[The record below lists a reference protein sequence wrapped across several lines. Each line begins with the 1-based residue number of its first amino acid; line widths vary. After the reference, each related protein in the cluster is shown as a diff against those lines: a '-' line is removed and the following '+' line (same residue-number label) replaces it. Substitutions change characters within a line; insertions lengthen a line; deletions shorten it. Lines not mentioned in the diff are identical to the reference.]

1 MVERLA
7 EEIQGRKGAPPV
19 NLLGCKPDY
28 RKMNGKNMEKKVL
41 PPY

>member
-1 MVERLA
+1 VHALDSDDDEPR
-7 EEIQGRKGAPPV
+7 APPV